1 MKVSDLLS
9 IKGKT
14 IITITP
20 DRPVFEAM
28 KKLMDNKISSLMVL
42 DAGYNIRGI
51 ITERDIIRAINQ
63 SYETLRT
70 QKVADLMTK
79 ALLVG
84 TPEDDIEYVMGIMT
98 QNRIRHLPIVSEDG
112 LAGIIS
118 IGDIVKFQLQEI
130 EVENHYLQDFISGN
144 YFGW

>member
-9 IKGKT
+9 TKGQT

-42 DAGYNIRGI
+42 DAGYNIKGI
-51 ITERDIIRAINQ
+51 ITERDIIRAMSQ
-63 SYETLRT
+63 DYGALKT

-79 ALLVG
+79 AIIVG

-98 QNRIRHLPIVSEDG
+98 QNRIRHLPIIAEDG
-112 LAGIIS
+112 LTGIIS